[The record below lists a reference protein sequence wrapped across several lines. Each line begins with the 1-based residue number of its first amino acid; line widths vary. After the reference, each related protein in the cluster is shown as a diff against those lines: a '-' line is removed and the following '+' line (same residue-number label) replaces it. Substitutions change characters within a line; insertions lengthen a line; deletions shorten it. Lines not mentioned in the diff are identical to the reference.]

1 MNNPENFLM
10 RWFRRKHEAALGR
23 EEIVSPVAP
32 AAAPLGETPGNVR
45 TAGAERLHDD
55 SGILPSAG
63 LDAAAPPFDPLS
75 LPSIESITADTDIRC
90 FLAPGVPLELTR
102 AALRRAWATDPKIR
116 DFVGL
121 ADYDWDFNAPGSMVG
136 FGSLEMTDELR
147 RMAARIVG
155 PAPTQDQ
162 TAEMRNP
169 DSANITSDQVPVEPD
184 LMAPARP
191 VGPEIDHTELARY
204 VPIVEPMASCKAAD
218 VTHRDQETG
227 APLPQSRKPENS
239 RLIVRQNHGAALPK

>member
-1 MNNPENFLM
+1 MSNPESFLT
-10 RWFRRKHEAALGR
+10 RWSRRKHAAALER
-23 EEIVSPVAP
+23 EEITPSVATSPPPLTEAP
-32 AAAPLGETPGNVR
+32 GKER
-45 TAGAERLHDD
+45 TAGTERVDAD
-55 SGILPSAG
+55 SGILPRTT
-63 LDAAAPPFDPLS
+63 LRAAAPPFDPLS
-75 LPSIESITADTDIRC
+75 VPSIESITADTDIRG
-90 FLAPGVPLELTR
+90 FLAPGVPPDLTR
-102 AALRRAWATDPKIR
+102 AALRRAWAADPKIR

-204 VPIVEPMASCKAAD
+204 APIVEPMASCKAAD